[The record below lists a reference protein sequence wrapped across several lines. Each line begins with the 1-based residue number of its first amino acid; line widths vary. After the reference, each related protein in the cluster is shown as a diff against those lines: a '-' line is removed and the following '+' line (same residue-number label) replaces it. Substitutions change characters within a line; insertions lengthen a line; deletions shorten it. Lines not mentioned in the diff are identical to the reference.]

1 MRIIFYNRAGVFF
14 VSARLPCLPACVPA
28 CLPAC
33 LRACGLACLL
43 GLAWPGPGLLA
54 GLAAWLQRMHSAEAR
69 GRHTISMHTCCLWH
83 ATALFVSKHKKSTVE
98 SAQSLLIV

>member
-33 LRACGLACLL
+33 LRPGLPGLPAWP
-43 GLAWPGPGLLA
+43 GLAWAWPAGWPGC
-54 GLAAWLQRMHSAEAR
+54 LAAKNAQRRSTRQAHHIDAHVLLMAR
-69 GRHTISMHTCCLWH
+69 DCPLCKQ
-83 ATALFVSKHKKSTVE
+83 A
-98 SAQSLLIV
+98 